1 MFCGQDNPLRW
12 FFLVKINFRW
22 SIDESLVLIVFPK
35 MALLSKYSDIG
46 NSLLAPVEGFDSIR
60 EIYWRYYD
68 EKWVMELINDKNKG
82 F

>member
-1 MFCGQDNPLRW
+1 
-12 FFLVKINFRW
+12 
-22 SIDESLVLIVFPK
+22 